1 MKHSST
7 SPARRLI
14 FLLLM
19 LLPAAL
25 YAGGW
30 TPENLPMP
38 HLQDARR
45 YVCNPD
51 GVLSAAAVDSTDA
64 LLARL
69 EKDKGIETVVVAVK
83 HLEGDDPY
91 AFGMELARRYGIGS
105 KEQNTGLIVIL
116 ATEDR
121 SYQILTGRGL
131 EGTLPDAIC
140 RRIENRLMVPALKQG
155 DWDTAIVRTMQAID
169 GHLRGDHSLLS
180 AEDDDEA
187 DDLMA
192 ALLALGFILLMVGA
206 VASFAS
212 YRSSHR
218 RCPRC
223 GKKKLRRTKA
233 HLIRVDGKRKVRTHW
248 HCTHCGHEEVR
259 DEDAPRDG
267 GLHGGIWVPPLV
279 MGGGTRGGGGFGG
292 GFSGGSFGGGSFGGG
307 GSGGRF

>member
-1 MKHSST
+1 
-7 SPARRLI
+7 L
-14 FLLLM
+14 FLLLI

-25 YAGGW
+25 CAEGW
-30 TPENLPMP
+30 TPETLPMP

-69 EKDKGIETVVVAVK
+69 EKDKGIEAVVVAVK
-83 HLEGDDPY
+83 HLEGYDPY
-91 AFGMELARRYGIGS
+91 AFGMELARRYGVGS

-155 DWDTAIVRTMQAID
+155 DWDTAIVRTIQAID
-169 GHLRGDHSLLS
+169 GHVRGDDSLLP
-180 AEDDDEA
+180 ADDEEERG
-187 DDLMA
+187 DLMA
-192 ALLALGFILLMVGA
+192 GLFAVGFVVVAVCVVA
-206 VASFAS
+206 VAG
-212 YRSSHR
+212 YRNSRR

-223 GKKKLRRTKA
+223 GKKKLRRTGA
-233 HLIRVDGKRKVRTHW
+233 SLVRVGGRRKVRTRW
-248 HCTHCGHEEVR
+248 RCTHCGYEEVR

-267 GLHGGIWVPPLV
+267 GLHGGIWVPPLL
-279 MGGGTRGGGGFGG
+279 MGGGPRGGFGG
-292 GFSGGSFGGGSFGGG
+292 GGGFMGGSFGGGSFGGG

>member
-1 MKHSST
+1 
-7 SPARRLI
+7 
-14 FLLLM
+14 LLLLLI

-25 YAGGW
+25 CAKGW
-30 TPENLPMP
+30 TPETLPMP

-51 GVLSAAAVDSTDA
+51 GVLTPAAMDSTDA

-83 HLEGDDPY
+83 HLESDDPY
-91 AFGMELARRYGIGS
+91 AFGMELARRYGVGS

-155 DWDTAIVRTMQAID
+155 DWDTAIVRTIQAID
-169 GHLRGDHSLLS
+169 GHVRGDDSLLP
-180 AEDDDEA
+180 ADDDDEA
-187 DDLMA
+187 GDLMA
-192 ALLALGFILLMVGA
+192 GLFAVGFIVVVVGA
-206 VASFAS
+206 VAFVG
-212 YRSSHR
+212 YRDSHR

-223 GKKKLRRTKA
+223 GKRTLRRTKG
-233 HLIRVDGKRKVRTHW
+233 LLVRVGGRRKVRTHW
-248 HCTHCGHEEVR
+248 RCTHCGYEEVR
-259 DEDAPRDG
+259 DEDAPHDG
-267 GLHGGIWVPPLV
+267 GLHGGIWVPPLL
-279 MGGGTRGGGGFGG
+279 MGGGSRSGGGGFGG
-292 GFSGGSFGGGSFGGG
+292 FTGGSFGGGSFGGG